1 MVATHAKDDCPLTII
16 SCPYARVGCAVKVQ
30 RQVMESHI
38 DLATS
43 SHLHL
48 VHLKLNNTEDELKN
62 TKAELEKALQQLQLS
77 SIKHTNS
84 FLWRIEGFS
93 KILRRA
99 QKKDETEIE
108 SDPFYTNTETE
119 CYGYKLKVI
128 VCPNGDGDGE
138 KTHLSVY
145 IVIMKGEYDA
155 ILPWPFSKKVKFTLI
170 DQEEDPDQRQNKTQ
184 KVFWQ
189 DCESLA
195 RPVTGE
201 NVGVGSRKFVSHEEL
216 NSRRFLVDDTLFLLV
231 DIE

>member
-1 MVATHAKDDCPLTII
+1 
-16 SCPYARVGCAVKVQ
+16 
-30 RQVMESHI
+30 MESHI

-99 QKKDETEIE
+99 LKKDETEIE

-128 VCPNGDGDGE
+128 LCPNGDGDGE

-145 IVIMKGEYDA
+145 IVIMKGDYDA

-170 DQEEDPDQRQNKTQ
+170 DQEEDPDQRQNKTH
-184 KVFWQ
+184 KFVWQ

-201 NVGVGSRKFVSHEEL
+201 NDGVGSPKFVSHEEL